1 VRHVSP
7 DPAEGSD
14 GARERLRETYR
25 QQLRASIGGWTGT
38 LITALPTVVFVVVN
52 ALTALRSA
60 ILAALGT
67 AVLLAGYRLAR
78 RQSPQQ
84 AIAGLIGVAV
94 AAAIAARTGQARGY
108 FLVGIWTSF
117 VYAVPFAVSV
127 IVRRPLIGL
136 LWEFLDPTPGD
147 ERWFRRR
154 PLLAGYTIATLFGT
168 ALFLARGVVQL
179 ILYGHNATGWLAFA
193 KIAMGYPL
201 YIAAVAGGYW
211 VVRRARARA
220 CAAEAVSPTDQA
232 VPTESV
238 ERSPDD
244 ALPDRR
250 LGLG

>member
-1 VRHVSP
+1 VST
-7 DPAEGSD
+7 DPAEGPD
-14 GARERLRETYR
+14 RPRDRLRETYR

-52 ALTALRSA
+52 AITTLRSA
-60 ILAALGT
+60 IFAALGT

-117 VYAVPFAVSV
+117 AYAVPFAVSV

-136 LWEFLDPTPGD
+136 LWEFLDPTPGS

-154 PLLAGYTIATLFGT
+154 PLLRAYTVATLFGT
-168 ALFLARGVVQL
+168 AVFLARGIVQL
-179 ILYGHNATGWLAFA
+179 VLYGHNATGWLAFA

-211 VVRRARARA
+211 VARRARARVS
-220 CAAEAVSPTDQA
+220 AAEGPR
-232 VPTESV
+232 PTEAADPVVADAADDSA
-238 ERSPDD
+238 DD